1 MFRSMAS
8 GVSTLSGFVAKSH
21 QAVPYVSSS
30 PSKIPYVGFS
40 PVRLQTGIQLEPS
53 PNHQSLSTGPAYPLT
68 TPSYIQSQS
77 NSFSSVAL
85 PGTFSEN
92 QVLDDPVQRPLAPR
106 PVILSGQI
114 KAYYGLIRTSRP
126 LPSTY
131 GLYDGP
137 LPYGQVWAGI
147 ERLPNLIRMSFPIV
161 PPLVPRWTKRVPVA
175 VASPL
180 VIAFATSAL
189 ARHPLSHALRF
200 SRESR
205 NEATKFACATAR

>member
-1 MFRSMAS
+1 MAS
-8 GVSTLSGFVAKSH
+8 GVSTFSGFVAKSH
-21 QAVPYVSSS
+21 QTLPYVSSS

-40 PVRLQTGIQLEPS
+40 PVRLQTGIPLEPS

-106 PVILSGQI
+106 PAMLSGQI
-114 KAYYGLIRTSRP
+114 SAYYGLIRNSRSV
-126 LPSTY
+126 PSIY
-131 GLYDGP
+131 GLDDGSW
-137 LPYGQVWAGI
+137 PYGLVWAGT
-147 ERLPNLIRMSFPIV
+147 ERLPNLLRRSFFPRAASCTPVDQEGDCGCCSPSRSSLRHIRTGSASTI
-161 PPLVPRWTKRVPVA
+161 PRTPV
-175 VASPL
+175 
-180 VIAFATSAL
+180 L
-189 ARHPLSHALRF
+189 AGSC
-200 SRESR
+200 